1 MNCSIYKHICEVQT
15 VNRQIL
21 LDLLTNILSSQGYD
35 VDPLIRG
42 TSPRTDLVV
51 AKDGGVTCIQYGMT
65 ETDLRYF
72 ADAVQGAYDALFIS
86 DETTD
91 QMARFA
97 DRYNIRM
104 WDRAELEIRI
114 GKAMLAEAE
123 DAGYDLLG
131 QEYRKSHE
139 YEHQEYQKSR
149 EHEPKEYQ
157 GYSTGRMQEIVETVD
172 DSRDVLQLRCAAIRA
187 DERRA
192 IATAK
197 GFVSGITGAAIEF
210 VPFWNYSYV
219 IDTHR
224 QYRAKTI
231 HIAAEGSGAINALN
245 REKHEYL
252 QDVSDSIS
260 VPCQDYEIKSPTVTK
275 VEARE
280 GILNDAIESN
290 TRNTASTSTSG
301 GAIVTEH
308 RTVRPLAKDIDLDMD
323 IVYLPV
329 WKVKGMNGSIMI
341 DAHDGNAI
349 TTPVDDDVEFL

>member
-1 MNCSIYKHICEVQT
+1 M
-15 VNRQIL
+15 NRQIL

-35 VDPLIRG
+35 VNPLIRG
-42 TSPRTDLVV
+42 THPRTDLVV
-51 AKDGGVTCIQYGMT
+51 AKDGGMTCIQYGGT

-86 DETTD
+86 DEITD
-91 QMARFA
+91 QMALFA

-123 DAGYDLLG
+123 DARYDLLG
-131 QEYRKSHE
+131 QEYQKSHE
-139 YEHQEYQKSR
+139 YEPQEYQKY
-149 EHEPKEYQ
+149 EPWGYPESQ
-157 GYSTGRMQEIVETVD
+157 GNQGHSAGRIPEIIEIAD
-172 DSRDVLQLRCAAIRA
+172 DSRDALQLRCAAIRV

-210 VPFWNYSYV
+210 VPFWNYRYV
-219 IDTHR
+219 IDTYR
-224 QYRAKTI
+224 QHKTKTI
-231 HIAAEGSGAINALN
+231 HLSSEGSGAINALN
-245 REKHEYL
+245 REEHEYL
-252 QDVSDSIS
+252 QEVCDSIS
-260 VPCQDYEIKSPTVTK
+260 VPCQNYEIKSPTVTK

-290 TRNTASTSTSG
+290 TKNVASTSTSG
-301 GAIVTEH
+301 GAIITEH
-308 RTVRPLAKDIDLDMD
+308 RTVRPMAKDIDLEMEL
-323 IVYLPV
+323 VYLPV
-329 WKVKGMNGSIMI
+329 WEVKGMNGSIMI
-341 DAHDGNAI
+341 DAHDGNAM

>member
-1 MNCSIYKHICEVQT
+1 M
-15 VNRQIL
+15 NRQIL

-35 VDPLIRG
+35 VNPLIQG
-42 TSPRTDLVV
+42 TPPRTDLVV
-51 AKDGGVTCIQYGMT
+51 AKDGRMTCIQYGGN

-72 ADAVQGAYDALFIS
+72 GDAVQGAYDALFIS
-86 DETTD
+86 DEITD

-104 WDRAELEIRI
+104 WDRSELEIRI

-123 DAGYDLLG
+123 DAQYDLLG
-131 QEYRKSHE
+131 QEYQKSHE
-139 YEHQEYQKSR
+139 YEPQGYQKYEPREYQEYSA
-149 EHEPKEYQ
+149 
-157 GYSTGRMQEIVETVD
+157 GRMPEIIETAD
-172 DSRDVLQLRCAAIRA
+172 DSSDALQLRCAAIRV

-210 VPFWNYSYV
+210 VPFWNYRYV
-219 IDTHR
+219 IDTYR
-224 QYRAKTI
+224 QHKTKAI
-231 HIAAEGSGAINALN
+231 HLSSEGSGAINALN

-252 QDVSDSIS
+252 QDVCDSIS

-280 GILNDAIESN
+280 GILNDAIEGN
-290 TRNTASTSTSG
+290 TKNITATSTSG
-301 GAIVTEH
+301 GAIITEH
-308 RTVRPLAKDIDLDMD
+308 RTVRPMAKDIDLDMD
-323 IVYLPV
+323 LVYLPV
-329 WKVKGMNGSIMI
+329 WEVKGMNGSIMI

-349 TTPVDDDVEFL
+349 TAPVDDDVEFL

>member
-1 MNCSIYKHICEVQT
+1 MD
-15 VNRQIL
+15 RQIL

-35 VDPLIRG
+35 VDPLIRK
-42 TSPRTDLVV
+42 TPPRTDLVV
-51 AKDGGVTCIQYGMT
+51 AKDGRMTCVQYGGT

-72 ADAVQGAYDALFIS
+72 ADAVQGAYDSLFIS
-86 DETTD
+86 DEITD

-123 DAGYDLLG
+123 DARYDLLG

-139 YEHQEYQKSR
+139 YEHREYRKYEPHEYQKSR

-157 GYSTGRMQEIVETVD
+157 DYSTGRMPEIVETAD
-172 DSRDVLQLRCAAIRA
+172 DSRDALQLKCAAIRA

-224 QYRAKTI
+224 QYRTKTI

-245 REKHEYL
+245 REKHEYM
-252 QDVSDSIS
+252 QEVSDSIS
-260 VPCQDYEIKSPTVTK
+260 VPCQDYEIKSPTVAK

-280 GILNDAIESN
+280 EILNNAIESN
-290 TRNTASTSTSG
+290 TKNIASTSTSG

-329 WKVKGMNGSIMI
+329 WEVKGANGSIMI
-341 DAHDGNAI
+341 DAHDGNAMS
-349 TTPVDDDVEFL
+349 TPVDDDVEFL

>member
-1 MNCSIYKHICEVQT
+1 M
-15 VNRQIL
+15 NRQIL

-35 VDPLIRG
+35 VNPLIQG
-42 TSPRTDLVV
+42 TPPRTDLVV
-51 AKDGGVTCIQYGMT
+51 AKDGRMTCIQYGGN

-72 ADAVQGAYDALFIS
+72 GDAVQGAYDALFIS

-97 DRYNIRM
+97 DRYNIRV
-104 WDRAELEIRI
+104 WGRAELEIRI

-123 DAGYDLLG
+123 DTRYDLLG
-131 QEYRKSHE
+131 QEYQKSHE
-139 YEHQEYQKSR
+139 YEPQGYQKYEPREYQEYSA
-149 EHEPKEYQ
+149 
-157 GYSTGRMQEIVETVD
+157 GRMPEIIETAD
-172 DSRDVLQLRCAAIRA
+172 DSRDALQLRCAAVRV

-210 VPFWNYSYV
+210 VPFWNYRYV
-219 IDTHR
+219 IDTYR
-224 QYRAKTI
+224 QHKTKAI
-231 HIAAEGSGAINALN
+231 HLSSEGSGAINALN

-252 QDVSDSIS
+252 QDVCDSIS

-280 GILNDAIESN
+280 EILNDAIESN
-290 TRNTASTSTSG
+290 TKNIASTSTSG
-301 GAIVTEH
+301 GAIITEH
-308 RTVRPLAKDIDLDMD
+308 RTVRPMAKDIDLDMD
-323 IVYLPV
+323 LVYLPV
-329 WKVKGMNGSIMI
+329 WEVKGMNGSIMI

-349 TTPVDDDVEFL
+349 TAPVDDDVEFL

>member
-1 MNCSIYKHICEVQT
+1 M
-15 VNRQIL
+15 NRQIL
-21 LDLLTNILSSQGYD
+21 IDLLTNILSSQGYD
-35 VDPLIRG
+35 VNPLIRG
-42 TSPRTDLVV
+42 THPRTDLVV
-51 AKDGGVTCIQYGMT
+51 AKDGGTTCIQYGGN

-123 DAGYDLLG
+123 DARYDLLG
-131 QEYRKSHE
+131 QEYQKSHE
-139 YEHQEYQKSR
+139 YEPQEYQKYAPP
-149 EHEPKEYQ
+149 EYPEPQGYQ
-157 GYSTGRMQEIVETVD
+157 GYSAGRMPEIVETVD
-172 DSRDVLQLRCAAIRA
+172 DSRDALQLRCAAVRV

-210 VPFWNYSYV
+210 VPFWNYRYV
-219 IDTHR
+219 IDTYR
-224 QYRAKTI
+224 QHKTKAV
-231 HIAAEGSGAINALN
+231 HLSSEGSGAINALN
-245 REKHEYL
+245 RVKHEYL
-252 QDVSDSIS
+252 QEVCDSIS

-280 GILNDAIESN
+280 EILNDAIESN
-290 TRNTASTSTSG
+290 TKNIASTSTSG
-301 GAIVTEH
+301 SAIITEH
-308 RTVRPLAKDIDLDMD
+308 RTVRPMAKDIDLDMD
-323 IVYLPV
+323 LVYLPV
-329 WKVKGMNGSIMI
+329 WEVKGVNGSIMI

-349 TTPVDDDVEFL
+349 TAPVDDDVEFL

>member
-1 MNCSIYKHICEVQT
+1 M
-15 VNRQIL
+15 NRQIL

-35 VDPLIRG
+35 VNPLIQG
-42 TSPRTDLVV
+42 TPPRTDLVV
-51 AKDGGVTCIQYGMT
+51 AKDGRMTCIQYGGN

-72 ADAVQGAYDALFIS
+72 GDAVQGAYDALFIS

-123 DAGYDLLG
+123 DARYDLLG
-131 QEYRKSHE
+131 QEYQKSHE
-139 YEHQEYQKSR
+139 YEPQGYQKYEPREYQEYSA
-149 EHEPKEYQ
+149 
-157 GYSTGRMQEIVETVD
+157 GRMPEIIETAD
-172 DSRDVLQLRCAAIRA
+172 DSRDALQLRCAAVRV

-210 VPFWNYSYV
+210 VPFWNYRYV
-219 IDTHR
+219 IDTYR
-224 QYRAKTI
+224 QHKTKAI
-231 HIAAEGSGAINALN
+231 HLSSEGSGAINALN

-252 QDVSDSIS
+252 QDVCDSIS

-280 GILNDAIESN
+280 EILNDAIESN
-290 TRNTASTSTSG
+290 TKNIASTSTSG
-301 GAIVTEH
+301 GAIITEH
-308 RTVRPLAKDIDLDMD
+308 RTVRPMAKDIDLDMD
-323 IVYLPV
+323 LVYLPV
-329 WKVKGMNGSIMI
+329 WEVKGMNGSIMI

-349 TTPVDDDVEFL
+349 TAPVDDDVEFL

>member
-1 MNCSIYKHICEVQT
+1 M

-35 VDPLIRG
+35 VNPSIRG
-42 TSPRTDLVV
+42 TPPRTDLVV
-51 AKDGGVTCIQYGMT
+51 AKDGGMTCIQYGGT

-91 QMARFA
+91 QMTRFA

-104 WDRAELEIRI
+104 WDRSELEIRI

-123 DAGYDLLG
+123 DARYDLLG
-131 QEYRKSHE
+131 QEYQKSHEYEHQEYQKSHE

-149 EHEPKEYQ
+149 EHEPEEYQ
-157 GYSTGRMQEIVETVD
+157 GYSTGRMPEIVETVD
-172 DSRDVLQLRCAAIRA
+172 DSRDALQLRCAAIRV

-224 QYRAKTI
+224 QYRTKTI

-252 QDVSDSIS
+252 QEVSDSIS

-280 GILNDAIESN
+280 GILNDAIENN
-290 TRNTASTSTSG
+290 TRNIASTSTSG

-329 WKVKGMNGSIMI
+329 WGVKGINGSIMI

>member
-1 MNCSIYKHICEVQT
+1 MCEVQT
-15 VNRQIL
+15 MNRQIL
-21 LDLLTNILSSQGYD
+21 IDLLTNILSSQGYD

-42 TSPRTDLVV
+42 ARPRTDLVV
-51 AKDGGVTCIQYGMT
+51 AKDGGTTCIQYGGN

-123 DAGYDLLG
+123 DACYDLLG
-131 QEYRKSHE
+131 QEYQKSHE
-139 YEHQEYQKSR
+139 YEPQEYQKYAPP
-149 EHEPKEYQ
+149 EYPEPQGYQ
-157 GYSTGRMQEIVETVD
+157 GYSAGRMPEIVETVD
-172 DSRDVLQLRCAAIRA
+172 DSRDALQLRCAAVRV

-210 VPFWNYSYV
+210 VPFWNYRYV
-219 IDTHR
+219 IDTYR
-224 QYRAKTI
+224 QHKTKAV
-231 HIAAEGSGAINALN
+231 HLSSEGSGAINALN
-245 REKHEYL
+245 RVKHEYL
-252 QDVSDSIS
+252 QEVCDSIS

-280 GILNDAIESN
+280 EILNDAIESN
-290 TRNTASTSTSG
+290 TK
-301 GAIVTEH
+301 
-308 RTVRPLAKDIDLDMD
+308 P
-323 IVYLPV
+323 
-329 WKVKGMNGSIMI
+329 
-341 DAHDGNAI
+341 
-349 TTPVDDDVEFL
+349 

>member
-1 MNCSIYKHICEVQT
+1 M
-15 VNRQIL
+15 NRQIL

-35 VDPLIRG
+35 VNPLIQG
-42 TSPRTDLVV
+42 TPPRTDLVV
-51 AKDGGVTCIQYGMT
+51 AKDGRMTCIQYGGN

-72 ADAVQGAYDALFIS
+72 GDAVQGAYDALFIS
-86 DETTD
+86 DEITD

-104 WDRAELEIRI
+104 WDRSELEIRI

-123 DAGYDLLG
+123 DAQYDLLG
-131 QEYRKSHE
+131 QEYQKSHE
-139 YEHQEYQKSR
+139 YEPQGYQKYEPREYQEYSA
-149 EHEPKEYQ
+149 
-157 GYSTGRMQEIVETVD
+157 GRMPEIIETAD
-172 DSRDVLQLRCAAIRA
+172 DSRDALQLRCAAVRV

-210 VPFWNYSYV
+210 VPFWNYRYV
-219 IDTHR
+219 IDTYR
-224 QYRAKTI
+224 QHKTKAI
-231 HIAAEGSGAINALN
+231 HLSSEGSGAINALN

-252 QDVSDSIS
+252 QDVCDSIS

-280 GILNDAIESN
+280 EILNDAIEGN
-290 TRNTASTSTSG
+290 TKNITSTSTSG
-301 GAIVTEH
+301 GAIITEH
-308 RTVRPLAKDIDLDMD
+308 RTVRPMAKDIDLDMD
-323 IVYLPV
+323 LVYLPV
-329 WKVKGMNGSIMI
+329 WEVKGMNGSIMI

-349 TTPVDDDVEFL
+349 TAPVDDDVEFL

>member
-1 MNCSIYKHICEVQT
+1 M
-15 VNRQIL
+15 NRQIL

-35 VDPLIRG
+35 VNPLIRG
-42 TSPRTDLVV
+42 THPRTDLVV
-51 AKDGGVTCIQYGMT
+51 AKDGRMTCIQYGGT

-86 DETTD
+86 DEITD

-123 DAGYDLLG
+123 DTRYDLLG
-131 QEYRKSHE
+131 QEYQKSHD
-139 YEHQEYQKSR
+139 H
-149 EHEPKEYQ
+149 EHEPQ
-157 GYSTGRMQEIVETVD
+157 GYQDYSAGRMPEIIEIAD
-172 DSRDVLQLRCAAIRA
+172 DSRDALQLRCASIRV

-210 VPFWNYSYV
+210 VPFWNYRYV
-219 IDTHR
+219 IDTYR
-224 QYRAKTI
+224 QHKTKAI
-231 HIAAEGSGAINALN
+231 HLSSEGSGAINALN

-252 QDVSDSIS
+252 QEVCDSIS
-260 VPCQDYEIKSPTVTK
+260 VPCQNYEIKSPTVTK

-280 GILNDAIESN
+280 EILNDAIESN
-290 TRNTASTSTSG
+290 TKNVASTSTSG
-301 GAIVTEH
+301 GAIITEH
-308 RTVRPLAKDIDLDMD
+308 RTVRPMAKDIDLEMEL
-323 IVYLPV
+323 VYLPV
-329 WKVKGMNGSIMI
+329 WEVKGMNGSIMI
-341 DAHDGNAI
+341 DAHDGNAM